1 MKSFQERVLK
11 DFDVKQEVQKN
22 GHIKNVYVYVGKYAS
37 WGKEGEELS
46 RYKRIHLWGGIL
58 MVICLVWA
66 AFQKIPMNAFNWTG
80 ALTLLSFAALLAF
93 GMGIIQFVC
102 SKKRMY
108 VRDCK
113 IIRELV
119 LWGGMIYFLLQ
130 LADVIAGTVYLIR
143 HESSVLSVMAV
154 LAYAL
159 SAFLAFV
166 IFMVQKKLGYRE
178 LEAVCSREGK

>member
-1 MKSFQERVLK
+1 
-11 DFDVKQEVQKN
+11 
-22 GHIKNVYVYVGKYAS
+22 
-37 WGKEGEELS
+37 
-46 RYKRIHLWGGIL
+46 

-102 SKKRMY
+102 SKERLY

-143 HESSVLSVMAV
+143 NESSVLSVITV